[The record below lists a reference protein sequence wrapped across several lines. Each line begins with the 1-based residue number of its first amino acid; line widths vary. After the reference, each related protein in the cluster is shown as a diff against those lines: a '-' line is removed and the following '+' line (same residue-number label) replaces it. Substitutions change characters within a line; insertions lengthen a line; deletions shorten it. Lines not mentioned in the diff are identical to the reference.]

1 MGQRSRTRGLAK
13 GHANRTGKTFNQQY
27 QNSPAVL
34 TGRTFMA
41 CEQRRHVLQFTVVEQ
56 HCNFKLFSRIE
67 PKANHG
73 YFSTPDANIPPIR

>member
-13 GHANRTGKTFNQQY
+13 GHANRAGKTFNQQY

-41 CEQRRHVLQFTVVEQ
+41 CEQRR
-56 HCNFKLFSRIE
+56 IE
-67 PKANHG
+67 PEANHG
-73 YFSTPDANIPPIR
+73 CFPTPDTNISPIR